1 MSCGT
6 TKPPAP
12 APAEAPLRTASAARS
27 RTTCI
32 PGGAAAALVA
42 STRTSTIVS
51 SAPIFR
57 NAANSMCPFGDGAA
71 LSDSRTTNR
80 GDPLVRV
87 TSTSARVNGNGS
99 KATRRVLVASG
110 PRVLRAVSPVEL
122 NRIAAT
128 RAQETRNHGRH
139 AAPSA
144 TGGGVAAARRRARS
158 NLIDRADTCVGDLKP
173 GQSCSGRLASHH
185 VRRSAPADPACAR
198 SHPALPGG
206 LSTRPPP

>member
-87 TSTSARVNGNGS
+87 TSTSARVKKIKIQIQNILVTQVKPREWERVERHAAVVG
-99 KATRRVLVASG
+99 RVLIASG
-110 PRVLRAVSPVEL
+110 PRVHRAVAPVEL

-144 TGGGVAAARRRARS
+144 TGGGVAAARRRR
-158 NLIDRADTCVGDLKP
+158 DRI
-173 GQSCSGRLASHH
+173 
-185 VRRSAPADPACAR
+185 
-198 SHPALPGG
+198 
-206 LSTRPPP
+206 